1 MKKIITK
8 VAVAAILTLG
18 VNPLYGGAGHDH
30 GHDHSSSKTKI
41 NEAKAKEIAIR
52 QLKNYT
58 LDGKLDKSWDNV
70 PIESAKQRTY
80 QSVPEWVV
88 TFKNQ
93 KELNKEK
100 QTLYVFVNQYGDMA
114 GANFTGQ

>member
-8 VAVAAILTLG
+8 VAVATILTLG
-18 VNPLYGGAGHDH
+18 VNPLFAGAGHDH
-30 GHDHSSSKTKI
+30 GHSHSTVKI

-52 QLKNYT
+52 VVKNYT
-58 LDGKLDKSWDNV
+58 LDGKLDKSWENV
-70 PIESAKQRTY
+70 PIDTIKKQTY
-80 QSVPEWVV
+80 QSAPEWAV

-93 KELNKEK
+93 KEPNPK
-100 QTLYVFVNQYGDMA
+100 QQNLYVFVNQYGEMT

>member
-8 VAVAAILTLG
+8 VAVAAILAFG

-30 GHDHSSSKTKI
+30 SHSSSKTKI
-41 NEAKAKEIAIR
+41 NEAKAKEIAI
-52 QLKNYT
+52 KVVKKYT
-58 LDGKLDKSWDNV
+58 LDKKLDKSWENV
-70 PIESAKQRTY
+70 SIDTIKQQTY
-80 QSVPEWVV
+80 QSLPEWVV

-93 KELNKEK
+93 KELNPKR
-100 QTLYVFVNQYGDMA
+100 QNLYVFVNQYGEMT

>member
-30 GHDHSSSKTKI
+30 SHSSSKTKI

-52 QLKNYT
+52 QVKNYT
-58 LDGKLDKSWDNV
+58 LDGKLDKSWENV
-70 PIESAKQRTY
+70 PIESAKQQTY
-80 QSVPEWVV
+80 QSVSEWVFA
-88 TFKNQ
+88 FKNQ
-93 KELNKEK
+93 KESNPK
-100 QTLYVFVNQYGDMA
+100 QQNLYVFVNQYGEMI

>member
-8 VAVAAILTLG
+8 VAVAAILILG
-18 VNPLYGGAGHDH
+18 VNPLYAGAGHDH
-30 GHDHSSSKTKI
+30 SHSSSKTKI

-52 QLKNYT
+52 QVKNYT

-70 PIESAKQRTY
+70 PIESTKQRTY
-80 QSVPEWVV
+80 QSVLEWVV

-93 KELNKEK
+93 KEPNLK
-100 QTLYVFVNQYGDMA
+100 QQNLYIFVNQYGEMI

>member
-8 VAVAAILTLG
+8 VAVAAILTLA
-18 VNPLYGGAGHDH
+18 VIPLYAGAGHDH
-30 GHDHSSSKTKI
+30 SHSSSKTKI

-52 QLKNYT
+52 VVKNYT
-58 LDGKLDKSWDNV
+58 LDGKLDKSWENV
-70 PIESAKQRTY
+70 SIDTIKQQTY

-93 KELNKEK
+93 KEPNPK
-100 QTLYVFVNQYGDMA
+100 QQNLYVFVNQYGEMT
-114 GANFTGQ
+114 GANFTAQ

>member
-8 VAVAAILTLG
+8 VAVVAILTLG
-18 VNPLYGGAGHDH
+18 VNPLFAGAGHDH
-30 GHDHSSSKTKI
+30 GHSHSTVKI

-52 QLKNYT
+52 AVKNYT
-58 LDGKLDKSWDNV
+58 LDGKLDKSWENV
-70 PIESAKQRTY
+70 PIDAIKQQTY
-80 QSVPEWVV
+80 QSAPEWAV

-93 KELNKEK
+93 KEPNQK
-100 QTLYVFVNQYGDMA
+100 QQNLYVFVNQYGEMT

>member
-8 VAVAAILTLG
+8 VVVAAILTFV

-30 GHDHSSSKTKI
+30 SHGHSKTKI
-41 NEAKAKEIAIR
+41 NEAKAKEIAVR
-52 QLKNYT
+52 EVKKYT
-58 LDGKLDKSWDNV
+58 FNGKLDKSWERV
-70 PIESAKQRTY
+70 SIENTKQQVY
-80 QSVPEWVV
+80 KSVPEWVV

-93 KELNKEK
+93 KEPNPK
-100 QTLYVFVNQYGDMA
+100 QQNLYVFVNQYGEIS

>member
-30 GHDHSSSKTKI
+30 SHGHSKIKI
-41 NEAKAKEIAIR
+41 NEAKAKDLAIR
-52 QLKNYT
+52 VVKKYT
-58 LDGKLDKSWDNV
+58 LDGKLDKSWENV
-70 PIESAKQRTY
+70 PIDTVKKQTY
-80 QSVPEWVV
+80 QSVPEWAV

-93 KELNKEK
+93 KASDPKK
-100 QTLYVFVNQYGDMA
+100 QNLYIFVNQYGEMT